1 MKKVLLVD
9 DESYMLDLLKQLI
22 PWEFY
27 GFSIVGAAE
36 NATEAMKVFHRES
49 PDVIITDIC
58 MENISG
64 IEFITRIRMQDTAV
78 KVIIISAYDKF
89 EYAQRALKLNV
100 NGYLLKPI
108 NREELLNTLIEV
120 QKELDSRE
128 GYQDRIQ

>member
-1 MKKVLLVD
+1 
-9 DESYMLDLLKQLI
+9 
-22 PWEFY
+22 
-27 GFSIVGAAE
+27 
-36 NATEAMKVFHRES
+36 
-49 PDVIITDIC
+49 
-58 MENISG
+58 
-64 IEFITRIRMQDTAV
+64 MQDRAV

-128 GYQDRIQ
+128 GYQDRIQYLQESLAQLKRKYLEEQLLRLYRD